1 MKEKLF
7 SFGDDFRI
15 QDESGR
21 DVFFVDG
28 KMLSIGDK
36 LSFQDMQ
43 RNELAFIRQ
52 KLLALSATYEV
63 YRKGNLCATVKKEL
77 FTLLHCR
84 FFVDVPGPDDLEAS
98 GNLLEHE
105 YTFRRHGTEVAS
117 VLKKWFSLTDSYGVD
132 ISPGEDDVLILAST
146 VVIDMACHRDKQ
158 IVTESLLLDDVEVRV
173 LGALIEKEI
182 TTPDYYPLSLNSL
195 VAACNQSSNR
205 HPVVH
210 YDEDTVIQ
218 AADTLREKQL
228 VHLIARGESRVN
240 KYRHVL
246 YESMNLG
253 RQEIAVLC
261 VLLLRGPQT
270 VGEIRTRSN
279 RLIRLLKRG
288 ATGRNAAAPMMGG
301 ESPLVVRLAR
311 QTGQKEVRYAH
322 LLSGEVWE
330 RPRWRSRRWNWIG

>member
-1 MKEKLF
+1 
-7 SFGDDFRI
+7 
-15 QDESGR
+15 
-21 DVFFVDG
+21 VD
-28 KMLSIGDK
+28 
-36 LSFQDMQ
+36 
-43 RNELAFIRQ
+43 
-52 KLLALSATYEV
+52 
-63 YRKGNLCATVKKEL
+63 
-77 FTLLHCR
+77 
-84 FFVDVPGPDDLEAS
+84 
-98 GNLLEHE
+98 
-105 YTFRRHGTEVAS
+105 
-117 VLKKWFSLTDSYGVD
+117 LT
-132 ISPGEDDVLILAST
+132 
-146 VVIDMACHRDKQ
+146 
-158 IVTESLLLDDVEVRV
+158 LDDVEVRV

-210 YDEDTVIQ
+210 YDEGTVIQ
-218 AADTLREKQL
+218 ATDTLREKQL

-279 RLIRLLKRG
+279 RLYDFSSVEQLEGTLSS
-288 ATGRNAAAPMMGG
+288 MMGG

-322 LLSGEVWE
+322 LLSGEVSGETALAEPEVELDRIGKLE
-330 RPRWRSRRWNWIG
+330 REVEDLKKQFEQFRKQFE